1 MFLVFSHKLTDI
13 QIQSARN
20 DLDIRNF
27 QYLPEN
33 LQYIWSHIPPHE
45 SDIDPY
51 LKEIINWIEEVVGT
65 EDVVLVQGD
74 FGATYKVV
82 NYCKSKGLKVVYST
96 TKREAIEEKDEDGVI
111 SITHKISHVIFRE
124 Y

>member
-27 QYLPEN
+27 QYLPED
-33 LQYIWSHIPPHE
+33 LQYIWSHIPPYE
-45 SDIDPY
+45 KDIEPY
-51 LKEIINWIEEVVGT
+51 LKEIINWIEEGVGT
-65 EDVVLVQGD
+65 KDVVLVQGD

-96 TKREAIEEKDEDGVI
+96 TKREAIEEKDEDGII